1 MTQKQFKEA
10 LLRGQGR
17 CVKAAKANRQKYFS
31 VVLWACSHEVT
42 FDTQCEGSRAW
53 FVYQL
58 IKCYDDKTPFLETA
72 SECLMNTRSSIGWK
86 VHYLAELLN
95 CFAADGEE
103 TAKQALWRKYE
114 QLYSVLRARTRP
126 KNGMFHERDDL
137 ESLCKILAQEEV
149 SFLKIAED
157 IGRLYREKPSLYDG
171 SDFYE
176 LYLSKA
182 KRCLKTLER
191 QAQKSENIAKYLR
204 AGQAYEMEFEEI
216 YKKNRNIVPKTGIAL
231 SNLLKK
237 QADSETI
244 LKYAEVYL
252 AQRDPEERAEALS
265 VFFRCPFPLDP
276 QPIIEDARSDCEKLK
291 KTAWRALENIRHPLV
306 REFSI
311 KNLQNDLEA
320 ALPLFIV
327 NYQEQDENL
336 LVDIV
341 KSIPVDFECTTIWHG
356 AQLEVLNMADRGLK
370 APAELLKYIYEST
383 YCSCCRERA
392 LRQMGKRR
400 LLTDDVLQ
408 ECLFDSHE
416 DIRAYAKRCL
426 KRRNKKA
433 GMENA

>member
-17 CVKAAKANRQKYFS
+17 CVKAAKADPQKYFS

-58 IKCYDDKTPFLETA
+58 IKCYDDKTPFLEAA
-72 SECLMNTRSSIGWK
+72 SKCLRDTLSSGYWK
-86 VHYLAELLN
+86 VQYLAELLS
-95 CFAADGEE
+95 CFVDDGEE
-103 TAKQALWRKYE
+103 SAKQALWHKYE

-126 KNGMFHERDDL
+126 KDGMFYERDDL
-137 ESLCKILAQEEV
+137 ESLCIILAQEKA

-157 IGRLYREKPSLYDG
+157 IGKLYREKPSLYDG
-171 SDFYE
+171 SDFEY
-176 LYLSKA
+176 LYKWKA

-191 QAQKSENIAKYLR
+191 QAEKSENIAEYLR
-204 AGQAYEMEFEEI
+204 AGKAYEMESEEI

-231 SNLLKK
+231 SNWLKRR
-237 QADSETI
+237 ADSETI
-244 LKYAEVYL
+244 LKYAEEYL
-252 AQRDPEERAEALS
+252 AQRDPEERAEALIA
-265 VFFRCPFPLDP
+265 FFSCPFPLDP
-276 QPIIEDARSDCEKLK
+276 KPIIEDAQSACEKLK
-291 KTAWRALENIRHPLV
+291 EAAWRALENIRHPLV

-311 KNLQNDLEA
+311 KNLQNDLEN
-320 ALPLFIV
+320 ALPPFIT

-336 LVDIV
+336 LVYIV

-356 AQLEVLNMADRGLK
+356 TQLDVLSMEERGLRV
-370 APAELLKYIYEST
+370 PAELLNYIYEST
-383 YCSCCRERA
+383 YCSCCRKRA

-400 LLTDDVLQ
+400 LLTDDILQ

-426 KRRNKKA
+426 KRRNKKVDI
-433 GMENA
+433 ENA